1 MTAGTLLPHQGE
13 HVKRMVAFF
22 RNPPRLFGQNSPP
35 VYLDASATGTGK
47 TYTAMALCAEL
58 RLKPVIICPKS
69 VLSTWTI
76 IAADFGVTPLLVSN
90 YEQVIAGNTPL
101 YTGTDWHLGDCR
113 MVIFDE
119 AHVCK
124 NDTRHAT
131 LLLGLKRFRRR
142 ARVLLLSATIA
153 DKIDAFR
160 NFGCLMDFYSRP
172 ATFHR
177 WIKLITKG
185 TKGSPIRALHGA
197 IFPKYGHRMR
207 LRDMETVMESR
218 VKAHCFKMDNAA
230 EITRQYDLI
239 EASYASLKERTG
251 DAKSHFA
258 RLVHARQAIEILKV
272 PTFINL
278 IQANR
283 VRGKSVVLFV
293 NFHETLELVARAL
306 NVTCVI
312 HGKQTL
318 AERNAAVADF
328 QANRARIILCN
339 IHAGGVG
346 ISLHDLHGEHP
357 RASIISP
364 TWSAQDFVQCLG
376 RIDRAGTKTCT
387 VQKIIFCAG
396 TVEKRICK
404 VLLGKL
410 DNLSLLNDGD
420 LDTYPVDLDT
430 RRYELSGNTCI
441 NRVTL

>member
-1 MTAGTLLPHQGE
+1 MAEGRLLPHQGE
-13 HVKRMVAFF
+13 HVQRMVAFF
-22 RNPPRLFGQNSPP
+22 RNPPKFFGGKAPP
-35 VYLDASATGTGK
+35 VFLDASATGTGK

-58 RLKPVIICPKS
+58 HLKPVIICPKS
-69 VLSTWTI
+69 VLPTWAQ

-90 YEQVIAGNTPL
+90 YEQVIAGNTTL
-101 YTGTDWHLGDCR
+101 YDGTRWHLGDSR
-113 MVIFDE
+113 IVIFDE

-124 NDTRHAT
+124 NNTRHAT
-131 LLLGLKRFRRR
+131 LLLGLKKHQRT
-142 ARVLLLSATIA
+142 RVLLLSATIA

-177 WIKLITKG
+177 WMKLITKG
-185 TKGSPIRALHGA
+185 SLTKNPKGSPIRALHGA

-230 EITRQYDLI
+230 EITRQYELI

-283 VRGKSVVLFV
+283 ARGKSVVLFV

-318 AERNAAVADF
+318 AERNGAVADF

-346 ISLHDLHGEHP
+346 ISLHDLHGAHP
-357 RASIISP
+357 RVSIISP

-376 RIDRAGTKTCT
+376 RIDRAGAKTGA

-420 LDTYPVDLDT
+420 LDTYPVDLDA
-430 RRYELSGNTCI
+430 RRYELSGNA
-441 NRVTL
+441 RR